1 MSGVSNVSAGGIAKS
16 AAKTAAKVA
25 AKENECD
32 WVEKSNSP
40 ECQEATA
47 RLIKIR
53 QEVAT
58 KKAELKC
65 GEKEVEKNEEVQS
78 QCDALDAMVLEAQQK
93 YIDACYCK

>member
-1 MSGVSNVSAGGIAKS
+1 MSGSLVKVSCSAQPAP
-16 AAKTAAKVA
+16 
-25 AKENECD
+25 KENKCD
-32 WVEKSNSP
+32 WIEKSNSP
-40 ECQEATA
+40 ECKEASK
-47 RLIKIR
+47 RLTQVK

-78 QCDALDAMVLEAQQK
+78 QCKALDAMVIEAHQK